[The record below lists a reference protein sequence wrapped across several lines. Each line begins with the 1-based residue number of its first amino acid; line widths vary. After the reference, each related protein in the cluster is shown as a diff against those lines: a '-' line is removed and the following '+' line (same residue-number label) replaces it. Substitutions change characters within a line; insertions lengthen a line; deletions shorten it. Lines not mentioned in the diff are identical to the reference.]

1 MLDME
6 EEYKNGFHVPR
17 LFLQLYDSTKGNR
30 NADDFV
36 AKVIAA
42 IDPMVIQKIAA
53 DLGLSFVKVKE
64 KESEVCFMNSE
75 EVRPEFRLSFAPV
88 DLYHYICAVLQDPLY
103 KTYTEKMPEAQTLHI
118 PYPKDAVGF
127 WGMVKK
133 GGQRRPV

>member
-17 LFLQLYDSTKGNR
+17 LFLQLYNDSG
-30 NADDFV
+30 NADLNDP
-36 AKVIAA
+36 ATELIAT
-42 IDPMVIQKIAA
+42 IDPGVIQKIAA
-53 DLGLSFVKVKE
+53 DLGLSFVRVKE

-103 KTYTEKMPEAQTLHI
+103 KAYIEKMPEALSLKI
-118 PYPKDAVGF
+118 PYPKDAAGF
-127 WGMVKK
+127 WGMINKLQT
-133 GGQRRPV
+133 G